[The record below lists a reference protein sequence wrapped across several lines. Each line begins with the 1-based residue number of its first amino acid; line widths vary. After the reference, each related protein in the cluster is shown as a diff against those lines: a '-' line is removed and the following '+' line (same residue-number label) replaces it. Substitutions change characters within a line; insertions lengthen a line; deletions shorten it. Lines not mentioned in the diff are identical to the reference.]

1 MFPLAMADDDDVI
14 IEHPNRDKASSKATR
29 AIVVLLLLVS
39 IALMLVVTIG
49 GWDYLQGAKALQIA
63 YLLVYAV
70 IAYYVLRWNRGVL
83 PVVAAFAMILLIF
96 AAISGLAWF
105 DRDKEGFA
113 QPTIDSG
120 VLGIITWLLVPVQLL
135 LIAFAAQGFAQAWNV
150 EVERRRDR
158 RSQPV
163 PASA

>member
-1 MFPLAMADDDDVI
+1 
-14 IEHPNRDKASSKATR
+14 
-29 AIVVLLLLVS
+29 
-39 IALMLVVTIG
+39 
-49 GWDYLQGAKALQIA
+49 
-63 YLLVYAV
+63 
-70 IAYYVLRWNRGVL
+70 
-83 PVVAAFAMILLIF
+83 VVAAFAMILLIF

-113 QPTIDSG
+113 EPTIDSG
-120 VLGIITWLLVPVQLL
+120 ILGIVTWLLVPVQLL

-158 RSQPV
+158 PSRPV

>member
-1 MFPLAMADDDDVI
+1 MFPLAMADDEVI
-14 IEHPNRDKASSKATR
+14 IEHPNREKASSKATR
-29 AIVVLLLLVS
+29 AVVVLLLLVS
-39 IALMLVVTIG
+39 IVLMLIVTVG
-49 GWDYLQGAKALQIA
+49 GWDYLQGAKALQVA
-63 YLLVYAV
+63 YMVIYAV

-83 PVVAAFAMILLIF
+83 PVIAAFAMILLIF

-113 QPTIDSG
+113 EPTIDSG
-120 VLGIITWLLVPVQLL
+120 VLGIVTWLLVPVQLL

-150 EVERRRDR
+150 EVERRRER
-158 RSQPV
+158 PSRPV

>member
-1 MFPLAMADDDDVI
+1 LI
-14 IEHPNRDKASSKATR
+14 I
-29 AIVVLLLLVS
+29 
-39 IALMLVVTIG
+39 
-49 GWDYLQGAKALQIA
+49 
-63 YLLVYAV
+63 YAV

-83 PVVAAFAMILLIF
+83 PVIAAFAMILLIF

-113 QPTIDSG
+113 EPTIDSG
-120 VLGIITWLLVPVQLL
+120 VLGIVTWLLVPVQLL

-150 EVERRRDR
+150 EVERRRER
-158 RSQPV
+158 PSRPV